1 LDEGIGD
8 TFVSVGVTKGVH
20 ASVSINAS
28 GALQGV
34 AHPGVMECRQERIVM
49 EKRLGLVVNALS
61 G

>member
-28 GALQGV
+28 GL
-34 AHPGVMECRQERIVM
+34 PGSGPVVMERRQEKIFL
-49 EKRLGLVVNALS
+49 EKRSSVVVNAPS
-61 G
+61 GL